1 MRALPRG
8 ARVYVGIVVV
18 SAVTIV
24 LIGPYTGIDLRTLVL
39 IAFLFVV
46 AESIATLV
54 VADVRAGISPSS
66 AVALAAVVL
75 VGPVGAAVA
84 GFASCLIIRRKS
96 LVKRAFNG
104 AQFAL
109 AAYAAGHVY
118 ILFGGTVGHPDRADF
133 PAIVIPYVAAV
144 IAHTLVNSL
153 LIGVLL
159 WCLGSLPAI
168 RGRRLYWRPLMAAEL
183 SSVGYQMLG
192 LAIAAV
198 WGGVGFIAPL
208 LVLLPLLIARWT
220 FAQQAD
226 ETKAHEATLA
236 TLCQAVE
243 TKDYYTRG
251 HCMRV
256 AEGSAMIAR
265 ELGMSAERI
274 QKIRYAGMLHDIGK
288 LGVPTKVLQKTG
300 KLTDDE
306 YAAIKLHPTRGYE
319 IVREI
324 SFLDE
329 ALAGIRHHHER
340 LDGNGYPMGLVGM
353 EIPESARVISV
364 ADVFDCLTSTRS
376 YRKAW
381 PVEDA
386 ITELRACAGTQFDP
400 QMVEAL
406 IRAVAREGWRTPDVE
421 EPPRPCVGADG
432 PDRGAGSAAPAA
444 SGAAVDTAGDDAA
457 GSTEPAGTDRPPEA
471 AAQVPAVSGRS
482 EAAGA
487 AAADKPEVAPAEV
500 VTGGCD

>member
-1 MRALPRG
+1 MRALPGG
-8 ARVYVGIVVV
+8 ARVYVGIIVV

-24 LIGPYTGIDLRTLVL
+24 LVGPYSGIDLKTLVL
-39 IAFLFVV
+39 VAVLFVV
-46 AESIATLV
+46 AESISTIV
-54 VADVRAGISPSS
+54 VSNGKMGMSPSS
-66 AVALAAVVL
+66 AVSLAAVVL
-75 VGPVGAAVA
+75 VGPVGAAVV
-84 GFASCLIIRRKS
+84 GFASCLTIRKQI

-118 ILFGGTVGHPDRADF
+118 LLCGGAVGEPARADF
-133 PAIVIPYVAAV
+133 PMILLPYVAAV
-144 IAHTLVNSL
+144 VTHTAVNSAL
-153 LIGVLL
+153 VGVLM
-159 WCLGSLPAI
+159 WTLGAV
-168 RGRRLYWRPLMAAEL
+168 RTRRRSPIHWRPLVAVEL
-183 SSVGYQMLG
+183 SSIGYQMLG

-198 WGGVGFIAPL
+198 WGGVGVVAPL
-208 LVLLPLLIARWT
+208 LVLLPLFIARWT

-226 ETKAHEATLA
+226 EARAHEATLA

-256 AEGSAMIAR
+256 AEGAAMIAR
-265 ELGMSAERI
+265 ELGMPAERV

-300 KLTDDE
+300 KLTDEE

-340 LDGNGYPMGLVGM
+340 LDGRGYPMGLVGM
-353 EIPESARVISV
+353 EIPESARIISV

-381 PVEDA
+381 SVEDA
-386 ITELRACAGTQFDP
+386 IAELRACVGTQFDGR
-400 QMVEAL
+400 MVEAL
-406 IRAVAREGWRTPDVE
+406 VRAVEREGWKTPDVV
-421 EPPRPCVGADG
+421 EPPGGCYEAAEKAVGRTG
-432 PDRGAGSAAPAA
+432 PPAAEGSAP
-444 SGAAVDTAGDDAA
+444 
-457 GSTEPAGTDRPPEA
+457 
-471 AAQVPAVSGRS
+471 
-482 EAAGA
+482 
-487 AAADKPEVAPAEV
+487 APAEAV
-500 VTGGCD
+500 PGGRDR

>member
-1 MRALPRG
+1 M
-8 ARVYVGIVVV
+8 
-18 SAVTIV
+18 
-24 LIGPYTGIDLRTLVL
+24 LIGPWTGFDPWTLLLV
-39 IAFLFVV
+39 AVLFVV
-46 AESIATLV
+46 AESISTSV
-54 VADVRAGISPSS
+54 MADVKAGISPSS
-66 AVALAAVVL
+66 AVSLAAVVL
-75 VGPVGAAVA
+75 VGPVGAAVV
-84 GFASCLIIRRKS
+84 GFSSCLALRKQE

-118 ILFGGTVGHPDRADF
+118 VLCGGVVGELVQDDF
-133 PAIVIPYVAAV
+133 PEVVLPYLAAV
-144 IAHTLVNSL
+144 LAHSAVNSL
-153 LIGVLL
+153 LVGTLM
-159 WCLGSLPAI
+159 WTLGAVP
-168 RGRRLYWRPLMAAEL
+168 RKGPGRFHWRPLAAAEL
-183 SSVGYQMLG
+183 SSLGYQMLG

-198 WGGVGFIAPL
+198 WGGVGIIAPL
-208 LVLLPLLIARWT
+208 LVLLPLFIARWT

-226 ETKAHEATLA
+226 EARAHEATLA

-256 AEGSAMIAR
+256 AEGAAMIAR
-265 ELGMSAERI
+265 ELGMSAERV

-300 KLTDDE
+300 RLTDEE

-340 LDGNGYPMGLVGM
+340 LDGRGYPMGLVGM
-353 EIPESARVISV
+353 EIPESARIISV

-381 PVEDA
+381 SVEAA
-386 ITELRACAGTQFDP
+386 IAELRKCAGTQFDP
-400 QMVEAL
+400 RMVEAL
-406 IRAVAREGWRTPDVE
+406 VRAVEREGWETPDVT
-421 EPPRPCVGADG
+421 EPPGNCFGSSRRSIAVSLPGAAPEEGPADG
-432 PDRGAGSAAPAA
+432 AEKETATAPA
-444 SGAAVDTAGDDAA
+444 
-457 GSTEPAGTDRPPEA
+457 PGTT
-471 AAQVPAVSGRS
+471 VPA
-482 EAAGA
+482 E
-487 AAADKPEVAPAEV
+487 P
-500 VTGGCD
+500 VTGRQDG

>member
-1 MRALPRG
+1 MRALPGG
-8 ARVYVGIVVV
+8 ARVYVGIIVV
-18 SAVTIV
+18 SAVTIM
-24 LIGPYTGIDLRTLVL
+24 LIGPYEGIDLRTLAL
-39 IAFLFVV
+39 IAILFVV
-46 AESIATLV
+46 AESISTLV
-54 VADVRAGISPSS
+54 LTGVKAGISPSS
-66 AVALAAVVL
+66 AVSLAAVVL
-75 VGPVGAAVA
+75 VGPVGAAVV
-84 GFASCLIIRRKS
+84 GFASCFSIRKQS

-118 ILFGGTVGHPDRADF
+118 LLLGGTAGEPGREDF
-133 PAIVIPYVAAV
+133 PALVLPYVAAV
-144 IAHTLVNSL
+144 LVHSLVNSV
-153 LIGVLL
+153 LIAVLM
-159 WCLGSLPAI
+159 WTLGAVRPGGPK
-168 RGRRLYWRPLMAAEL
+168 GRFHWRPLVAVEL
-183 SSVGYQMLG
+183 SSMGYQMLG

-198 WGGVGFIAPL
+198 WGGVGLVAPL
-208 LVLLPLLIARWT
+208 LVLLPLFIARWT
-220 FAQQAD
+220 FAQQLD
-226 ETKAHEATLA
+226 ETRAHEATLA

-256 AEGSAMIAR
+256 AEGAAMIAR
-265 ELGMSAERI
+265 ELGMPAERV

-300 KLTDDE
+300 RLTDDE

-340 LDGNGYPMGLVGM
+340 LDGRGYPMGLVGM

-381 PVEDA
+381 SVDDA
-386 ITELRACAGTQFDP
+386 IAELRACAGTQFDP
-400 QMVEAL
+400 RMVEAL
-406 IRAVAREGWRTPDVE
+406 VRAVEREGWETPDIA
-421 EPPRPCVGADG
+421 EPPGGCY
-432 PDRGAGSAAPAA
+432 GAGAADESDAR
-444 SGAAVDTAGDDAA
+444 AV
-457 GSTEPAGTDRPPEA
+457 EA
-471 AAQVPAVSGRS
+471 AQAAEEVPAVADAIAGPEDSGAS
-482 EAAGA
+482 AEA
-487 AAADKPEVAPAEV
+487 
-500 VTGGCD
+500 VTGGRDR